1 MARKLNSHP
10 ERCPETPATP
20 TSKQHVECRHLG
32 PQVDG
37 SGQEVEGGCILLH
50 GQVDEA
56 QVVENL
62 PIKGSQVVGPLQA
75 ADGLHTDNVVTS
87 VCMHT
92 NTPVC
97 LHTNIVVT
105 PVIPTHKYCCYTC
118 LPTHKYC
125 CYTCLPTHKYC
136 CYTCLPAPLFLRLSA
151 YTQILLLHLSAC
163 TQILLLHLSACT
175 QILLH
180 LSACTQILLLDLSAC
195 TQILLIT
202 CLTPSCLWEV
212 PTRTAIPEGTEL

>member
-10 ERCPETPATP
+10 EWCPETPATP
-20 TSKQHVECRHLG
+20 TAKQHVECRHLG

-37 SGQEVEGGCILLH
+37 SRQEVEGGCILLH

-75 ADGLHTDNVVTS
+75 ADGLHTNNVVTS

-105 PVIPTHKYCCYTC
+105 PVC
-118 LPTHKYC
+118 LHTNIVV
-125 CYTCLPTHKYC
+125 TLVCLHRDTVVTPV
-136 CYTCLPAPLFLRLSA
+136 CLHTNIVVTPVCLHINIVPPVNTDTVARSVCLHTNIA
-151 YTQILLLHLSAC
+151 DHLSDA
-163 TQILLLHLSACT
+163 LLSL
-175 QILLH
+175 
-180 LSACTQILLLDLSAC
+180 
-195 TQILLIT
+195 
-202 CLTPSCLWEV
+202 V
-212 PTRTAIPEGTEL
+212 GTHSDSDPRGN

>member
-37 SGQEVEGGCILLH
+37 SRQEVEGGCILLH

-75 ADGLHTDNVVTS
+75 ADGLHTNNVVTS

-105 PVIPTHKYCCYTC
+105 PVCLYTNIVTPVCLHTNTVARPVCLHTNIADHLSDALLSLGGTHSDSDPRGNWT
-118 LPTHKYC
+118 LMSGSQWW
-125 CYTCLPTHKYC
+125 
-136 CYTCLPAPLFLRLSA
+136 A
-151 YTQILLLHLSAC
+151 TQVVKHMSDPVNQHNNGAHQDQIFITLLLA
-163 TQILLLHLSACT
+163 A
-175 QILLH
+175 
-180 LSACTQILLLDLSAC
+180 
-195 TQILLIT
+195 
-202 CLTPSCLWEV
+202 
-212 PTRTAIPEGTEL
+212 